1 MTLDLDV
8 RYLTIKEVAKL
19 LGFHPETIK
28 RWARDGKIKVHQVGH
43 YGHIRVKWPLEFVPP
58 HNVFKEQR
66 AEY

>member
-1 MTLDLDV
+1 MTLDPEV
-8 RYLTIKEVAKL
+8 RYFTIKEVAKF

-43 YGHIRVKWPLEFVPP
+43 YGHIRVKWPLEFITR
-58 HNVFKEQR
+58 HKTLKGKM